1 MNRYISWDLLYN
13 NDKCFTFYQTRP
25 KTSLAKMHNSCLKV
39 LEIIPTQITILTTVF
54 WSKSQLQWIYLEQ
67 SIFQNN
73 EHRLS
78 DTKCDAIVCSFLKKK
93 NPVSFACF
101 SHYIEGS
108 YYNFNKINLYRNKA
122 AYQAMPL
129 IEEHT
134 IPRSYTNSFSIQ
146 LSCLLFAL
154 SFYANLETVP
164 LFLWRSHDKYVRWGL
179 LGRKL

>member
-1 MNRYISWDLLYN
+1 MFEGVGNHTNTNYNIDNCFLVKIAATMSIPGTKYLPKQWTQVKWHKMWRDCLL
-13 NDKCFTFYQTRP
+13 
-25 KTSLAKMHNSCLKV
+25 
-39 LEIIPTQITILTTVF
+39 
-54 WSKSQLQWIYLEQ
+54 
-67 SIFQNN
+67 IF
-73 EHRLS
+73 E
-78 DTKCDAIVCSFLKKK
+78 KK

-101 SHYIEGS
+101 SHYIGGS
-108 YYNFNKINLYRNKA
+108 YYNFNKIHLYRNKA